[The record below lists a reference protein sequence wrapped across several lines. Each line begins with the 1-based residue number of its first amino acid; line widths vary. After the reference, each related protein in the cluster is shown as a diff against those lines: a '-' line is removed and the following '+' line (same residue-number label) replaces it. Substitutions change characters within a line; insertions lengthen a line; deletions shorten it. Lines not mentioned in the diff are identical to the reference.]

1 MLDFLKLYK
10 HVGNEG
16 IWLFLNVF
24 LATIWS
30 LKKGEVFQVE
40 NWRSNFLLPG
50 SSCLGCAASVTK
62 LNLLKERGNSS
73 PYFKSPKPSKE
84 SLHFHFPFF
93 LFTMTIQTTFFNEF
107 HLVTKQPTKK
117 SIWNLNF
124 HAKNI
129 LNSFRMFD
137 SFFLSLKGISWQK
150 TVCQGDL
157 PWHIPWLWNY
167 GHRHLSFSFVTWL
180 LFATPAAI
188 LKSFKFGQRLEFIH
202 FRLILLTCQAR
213 RSLHSKRG
221 EKMRIRIQ
229 TCVAQWAK
237 INLYTLSYIKK
248 KFLVSKLFLHFFIQE
263 QKNCV

>member
-1 MLDFLKLYK
+1 
-10 HVGNEG
+10 
-16 IWLFLNVF
+16 
-24 LATIWS
+24 
-30 LKKGEVFQVE
+30 
-40 NWRSNFLLPG
+40 
-50 SSCLGCAASVTK
+50 
-62 LNLLKERGNSS
+62 
-73 PYFKSPKPSKE
+73 
-84 SLHFHFPFF
+84 
-93 LFTMTIQTTFFNEF
+93 
-107 HLVTKQPTKK
+107 
-117 SIWNLNF
+117 
-124 HAKNI
+124 
-129 LNSFRMFD
+129 MFD

-237 INLYTLSYIKK
+237 IQKNSKNIF
-248 KFLVSKLFLHFFIQE
+248 FLVSKLFLHFFYLGTKKLCSSPTGLIIE
-263 QKNCV
+263 GKIGNLIHNMFASDQKKDKSLSTKKVKNIFAHSFIRLQVPLFSAE

>member
-1 MLDFLKLYK
+1 MCYLLDFKLYK
-10 HVGNEG
+10 HVRNEG
-16 IWLFLNVF
+16 IWLYLNVF

-129 LNSFRMFD
+129 LNSYRMFD
-137 SFFLSLKGISWQK
+137 SFFFFPSKEFPDKRQSVREICLDTFHDCETMAIGI
-150 TVCQGDL
+150 
-157 PWHIPWLWNY
+157 Y
-167 GHRHLSFSFVTWL
+167 HLVL
-180 LFATPAAI
+180 
-188 LKSFKFGQRLEFIH
+188 
-202 FRLILLTCQAR
+202 
-213 RSLHSKRG
+213 
-221 EKMRIRIQ
+221 
-229 TCVAQWAK
+229 
-237 INLYTLSYIKK
+237 
-248 KFLVSKLFLHFFIQE
+248 
-263 QKNCV
+263 

>member
-1 MLDFLKLYK
+1 
-10 HVGNEG
+10 
-16 IWLFLNVF
+16 
-24 LATIWS
+24 
-30 LKKGEVFQVE
+30 
-40 NWRSNFLLPG
+40 
-50 SSCLGCAASVTK
+50 
-62 LNLLKERGNSS
+62 
-73 PYFKSPKPSKE
+73 
-84 SLHFHFPFF
+84 
-93 LFTMTIQTTFFNEF
+93 
-107 HLVTKQPTKK
+107 
-117 SIWNLNF
+117 
-124 HAKNI
+124 
-129 LNSFRMFD
+129 MFD

-248 KFLVSKLFLHFFIQE
+248 KSWFRNYFLHFFIQE
-263 QKNCV
+263 QKNCVQVQLVWLLKDK